1 MVQARDYK
9 TLTVVT
15 GVVAALLLIALVVY
29 VVATEVAF
37 QRQTEFPFDWVY
49 IAATFGP
56 VSLAAITGGFWSMRK
71 APMLGAVLVTSG
83 SMAFAIFLYW
93 LIIPVVLGIGLSF
106 YAIRRA
112 RRIQAGE

>member
-1 MVQARDYK
+1 
-9 TLTVVT
+9 
-15 GVVAALLLIALVVY
+15 
-29 VVATEVAF
+29 
-37 QRQTEFPFDWVY
+37 
-49 IAATFGP
+49 
-56 VSLAAITGGFWSMRK
+56 
-71 APMLGAVLVTSG
+71 MLGAVLVTSG